1 MSLSQSLEA
10 CEINSNPVGN
20 LLFQKNYFEEKGG
33 SITGE
38 EGTNGGTVT
47 MGNGY
52 CRGRTIF
59 LQGALG
65 R

>member
-1 MSLSQSLEA
+1 MSLLQSLET
-10 CEINSNPVGN
+10 CEINSNPVVN
-20 LLFQKNYFEEKGG
+20 LLFQNNYFEEKGET
-33 SITGE
+33 ITGD

-47 MGNGY
+47 MGGGY